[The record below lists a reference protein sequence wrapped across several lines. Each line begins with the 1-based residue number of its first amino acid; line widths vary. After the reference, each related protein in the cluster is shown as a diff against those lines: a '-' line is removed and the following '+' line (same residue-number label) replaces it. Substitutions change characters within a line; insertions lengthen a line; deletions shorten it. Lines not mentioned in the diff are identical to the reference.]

1 MNKTIL
7 ASLLTL
13 VLVFPVLAQA
23 NLGARPMGMGGAF
36 AGLADDVNAIYVNP
50 AGITSV
56 KKESV
61 LVSTRLIEGR
71 EYTMIGGVEKTP
83 FGSLGIGYVGSTD
96 PITGSLDLTTWDG
109 ESPVRYS
116 SQTLYVSLAQDLNQQ
131 IRVPDNLGLLSL
143 GVNVKFSSRKIGTT
157 KGLSTDG
164 GSNIDLDLASV
175 FKPTDYLSFGLAMK
189 NFMNAQPSPAVANL
203 NTSDEKNSTLLAGIS
218 GNLFENAVT
227 WSVEGRQV
235 GCEWRPVDGL
245 TLRAGR
251 GNGNTTTGIGF
262 NLNGFSVDYAYLNPT
277 IVGNGAGPVHYWSV
291 SITPKTESKA
301 IAQNE
306 PKKASV
312 LPE

>member
-7 ASLLTL
+7 ASLL
-13 VLVFPVLAQA
+13 VLALALPVLAQA

-61 LVSTRLIEGR
+61 LVSTRLVEGR

-96 PITGSLDLTTWDG
+96 PVTGGLDLTTWDG
-109 ESPVRYS
+109 ESPVKYS
-116 SQTLYVSLAQDLNQQ
+116 TQTLYVSLAQDLNQQ
-131 IRVPDNLGLLSL
+131 IRVPDNMGLLSL

-157 KGLSTDG
+157 TGLSQDG
-164 GSNIDLDLASV
+164 GSNIDVDLASV
-175 FKPTDYLSFGLAMK
+175 FKPTNYLSFGLAMK
-189 NFMNAQPSPAVANL
+189 NFFNSQPAPSISNL
-203 NTSDEKNSTLLAGIS
+203 NTAEDKDSTVLAGIS
-218 GNLFENAVT
+218 GNLFDNAVT
-227 WSVEGRQV
+227 WSVEGRQI

-251 GNGNTTTGIGF
+251 GNGNTSSGF
-262 NLNGFSVDYAYLNPT
+262 GLNLNGFSIDYAYS
-277 IVGNGAGPVHYWSV
+277 NGASPVHYWSV
-291 SITPKTESKA
+291 SITPKNESKA
-301 IAQNE
+301 FAQNE
-306 PKKASV
+306 PKKASI